1 MLEGAEMGEES
12 ESMAEMAEEFESR
25 NEMAKEMESAEAE
38 VVLKCQN
45 SECGIENSADSIFC
59 RHCGSWLVRQ
69 WQAVIMKGRAP
80 IDLTLKLGPRGPETV
95 VTRRFATKTD
105 INVTVRV
112 TEGGR
117 RDVIAY
123 VEDPNGNVVAG
134 DRWDR
139 IQDRASLQ
147 CQSYVPGDY
156 RLVLNNSF
164 SRFASKAVEL
174 TLAGF

>member
-1 MLEGAEMGEES
+1 
-12 ESMAEMAEEFESR
+12 MAEEPESEA
-25 NEMAKEMESAEAE
+25 EMAKESESGAEMVKELESAEGA

-80 IDLTLKLGPRGPETV
+80 IGLTLKLGPRGPETV
-95 VTRRFATKTD
+95 VSRRFGTKTD
-105 INVTVRV
+105 INVTLRV

-134 DRWDR
+134 NRSQR

-164 SRFASKAVEL
+164 SRFASKTVEL